1 MLKSLTIALL
11 CFCLPL
17 STYAG
22 TLVRLTT
29 SEGVIDVELE
39 DEKSPASVKNF
50 LNYADKYFYNG
61 LIFHRVIKNFM
72 IQTGGITFDYQRKE
86 VGDPVKNE
94 SNNGLLNKAGT
105 LAMARMPD
113 PDSATSQFF
122 INLTDNPHLDFK
134 TATPSQNGKPASPER
149 PGYTVFGKVIKGM
162 DVIEKIGK
170 TKTRRYFRFANL
182 PRKAIY
188 LEKVERIKPATDKS
202 TVTNNTSSEENNS
215 IKTIT
220 EKKS

>member
-1 MLKSLTIALL
+1 MLKPLMISLL
-11 CFCLPL
+11 CLCLPI
-17 STYAG
+17 SVSAG

-29 SEGVIDVELE
+29 SEGIIDVELE
-39 DEKSPASVKNF
+39 DKKAPKSVENF

-72 IQTGGITFDYQRKE
+72 IQTGGITFDHQRKE
-86 VGDPVKNE
+86 VGDPVVNE
-94 SNNGLLNKAGT
+94 SNNGLLNTAGT
-105 LAMARMPD
+105 LAMARMPN

-122 INLTDNPHLDFK
+122 INLANNPHLNYK
-134 TATPSQNGKPASPER
+134 AAIPSQNGKPASSEK

-162 DVIEKIGK
+162 DIVKKIGN

-188 LEKVERIKPATDKS
+188 LEKVERIKTTTDGS
-202 TVTNNTSSEENNS
+202 TVNSNTSNNDNT
-215 IKTIT
+215 K